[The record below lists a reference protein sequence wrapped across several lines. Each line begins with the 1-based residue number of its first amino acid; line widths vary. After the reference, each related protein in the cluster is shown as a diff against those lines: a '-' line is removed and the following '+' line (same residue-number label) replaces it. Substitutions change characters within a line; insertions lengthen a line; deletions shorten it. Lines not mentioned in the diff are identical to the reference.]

1 MIETKSILILSKAT
15 LMTGGL
21 EALRAR
27 INMHQNQKCYRSDSL
42 AACYVQAARLSL
54 KQGFQPNR

>member
-15 LMTGGL
+15 LLTGGL

-27 INMHQNQKCYRSDSL
+27 IYVYQIQKCFRFDSL
-42 AACYVQAARLSL
+42 AANCAQASLLSIR
-54 KQGFQPNR
+54 QGFQPNR